1 MVDAGQRELAARL
14 EVVANH
20 RLAVVVADAAA
31 VYPVRIDPTF
41 SDANWSALGSG
52 MDNEVYALAVSGTDL
67 YAGGWFTTAGGVSAN
82 YIAKWD
88 GSAWSALG
96 SGMDNGVNALAM
108 SATDLYAGG
117 QFTTAGGKVS
127 ANVAKALL
135 PVDTTTTVDSSA
147 NPSTYGASVTFT
159 ATASPS
165 AASGTVTFKDGA
177 TALATGSLSGGT
189 ATFSTSALNAG
200 SHNITAEYAGDV
212 KYNASTS
219 SPLS

>member
-52 MDNEVYALAVSGTDL
+52 MDNEVYALAVSG
-67 YAGGWFTTAGGVSAN
+67 
-82 YIAKWD
+82 
-88 GSAWSALG
+88 
-96 SGMDNGVNALAM
+96 
-108 SATDLYAGG
+108 TDLYAGG